1 MIGKFFD
8 SLLKRGFALKGS
20 FAPGILPCRRIFDDV
35 EITAFLGAAKGAA
48 TISAD
53 FELEWAFRG
62 LRLDDQKLM
71 GVRSRRNMPNV
82 LRILEEQ
89 SIPITW
95 ATVGHLFL
103 ESCERGSC
111 GLAHPGMPRPPK
123 NPHWKGD
130 WYVHDPCTNV
140 EKDPG
145 WYAPDLITM
154 VMSSQVEHEIGTH
167 SFSHIEF
174 SNDTSNEVLVRREL
188 EECNI
193 VMERFGLSPKS
204 LVYPRNRMGHQYL
217 ALISDCN
224 ITSVRHRDA
233 SIRLSYPERSK
244 YGVYKLYE
252 SMNLRKGNGY
262 NYLSNAKIFLAEA
275 MNCGAA
281 YHFWFHP
288 SDPTDL
294 FEREFHDII
303 CHIAD
308 LRNRGEI
315 WVATMSEVAAY
326 CEARQKM
333 KLDVCRH
340 TNGIRIRL
348 MSNYD
353 AVRFGNTDVTLRMP
367 LSGLPKKCLLR
378 SGREERLIEGKV
390 ATDVLHGSRIW
401 LMNVPA
407 SAEEVEIVL

>member
-1 MIGKFFD
+1 MIERIGGF
-8 SLLKRGFALKGS
+8 LLRRGFALKGNFS
-20 FAPGILPCRRIFDDV
+20 RGVRPCRRVFDDV
-35 EITAFLGAAKGAA
+35 EITAFWGAAKGAV

-62 LRLDDQKLM
+62 LRLEDQKLM
-71 GVRSRRNMPNV
+71 GVRSRRNLPIV
-82 LRILEEQ
+82 LRILDEQ

-103 ESCERGSC
+103 ESCERGAC
-111 GLAHPGMPRPPK
+111 GLAHPEMPRPPR

-145 WYAPDLITM
+145 WYAPDLINM
-154 VMSSQVEHEIGTH
+154 VTSSQVKHEIGTH

-174 SNDTSNEVLVRREL
+174 SKQTSNELLVRREL
-188 EECNI
+188 EESSV
-193 VMERFGLSPKS
+193 VMERFGLRPKS

-217 ALISDCN
+217 ELISDLN
-224 ITSVRHRDA
+224 ITSVRHRDS

-244 YGVYKLYE
+244 CGVYKLYE

-262 NYLSNAKIFLAEA
+262 KYLSKVKIFLAEA

-294 FEREFHDII
+294 FENEFHDII
-303 CHIAD
+303 CYIAA

-315 WVATMSEVAAY
+315 WVATMSELTAY
-326 CEARQKM
+326 CEARLKL
-333 KLDVCRH
+333 KLDVRR
-340 TNGIRIRL
+340 NANSIKIRL
-348 MSNYD
+348 ESSYD
-353 AVRFGNTDVTLRMP
+353 AIRFGNTDVTLRIP
-367 LSGLPKKCLLR
+367 LSRVPKKCLMR
-378 SGREERLIEGKV
+378 SGCEEKLIYG
-390 ATDVLHGSRIW
+390 
-401 LMNVPA
+401 
-407 SAEEVEIVL
+407 